1 MTNTKDYINFFNNSL
16 QSSNSIQRDPSV
28 GDSMDWKGLGL
39 SLIDPATKAIKGA
52 DTAIKLNKAYNTFAP
67 MSLLGKTQNSV
78 NTASKLSVG
87 LKGAGK
93 ALGGTVGVGN
103 LALTTASFLP
113 GAKEADYSTGAEKA
127 LKIGSTA
134 VGLGSAGAAALG
146 LGAAAL
152 GPVGLALGAGVLAS
166 NLAGKTAKKHSV
178 SAQDTL
184 QNVGSGYG
192 NLNEDIKAAGKKFSL
207 FRRKDA
213 KKVNRNIRNIDQDRM
228 QAADIGYTNKQNT
241 IAGINSIGDIQS
253 KNQQSLFGGLNT
265 NILSAKNGDKIRE
278 IKTIATKVKK
288 LQKGK
293 KLSFEEWYKKV
304 PLEKNDT
311 THYRLKYGYESDL
324 IPKEE
329 LDKFINDPKAHLFS
343 AYLNNKTGDYEFLKS
358 KKHPTIQLE
367 LDSYY
372 SDKNKDFRKEYKL
385 VDDGSEYYKYVKI
398 KKFEEGGKFNVI
410 PDGALHA
417 RKHNLDLDNITNKG
431 IPVVSGDILENTD
444 GTLELQKGGEIT
456 QHAEIEKE
464 EIIFHKELTK
474 KIESLYEKYKSG
486 DKEAAIEA
494 GKILVYEILENTI
507 DNTEKLLNEK

>member
-1 MTNTKDYINFFNNSL
+1 MSSTTDYINFFNNSL
-16 QSSNSIQRDPSV
+16 QNKNLIQRDPSA

-39 SLIDPATKAIKGA
+39 SMIDPATKAIKGA
-52 DTAIKLNKAYNTFAP
+52 DSAIKLNNAYNTFAP
-67 MSLLGKTQNSV
+67 FSSMGKTATPLN
-78 NTASKLSVG
+78 NASKLSVG
-87 LKGAGK
+87 LKGAGN

-103 LALTTASFLP
+103 LALTAASFLP

-166 NLAGKTAKKHSV
+166 NLAGKTAKTHSV

-192 NLNEDIKAAGKKFSL
+192 NLNEDIKAAGKKFSFL
-207 FRRKDA
+207 RRKDA

-253 KNQQSLFGGLNT
+253 KNQQSLVGGLNT
-265 NILSAKNGDKIRE
+265 NILAAKKGIKIKDLKE
-278 IKTIATKVKK
+278 IKNKVNR
-288 LQKGK
+288 LQKGG
-293 KLSFEEWYKKV
+293 KV
-304 PLEKNDT
+304 
-311 THYRLKYGYESDL
+311 
-324 IPKEE
+324 
-329 LDKFINDPKAHLFS
+329 
-343 AYLNNKTGDYEFLKS
+343 
-358 KKHPTIQLE
+358 
-367 LDSYY
+367 
-372 SDKNKDFRKEYKL
+372 
-385 VDDGSEYYKYVKI
+385 
-398 KKFEEGGKFNVI
+398 NVI

-474 KIESLYEKYKSG
+474 KIESLYEKYKLG

>member
-1 MTNTKDYINFFNNSL
+1 M
-16 QSSNSIQRDPSV
+16 
-28 GDSMDWKGLGL
+28 
-39 SLIDPATKAIKGA
+39 IDPATKAIKGA
-52 DTAIKLNKAYNTFAP
+52 DSAIKLNNAYNTFAP
-67 MSLLGKTQNSV
+67 FSLMGKTATPLN
-78 NTASKLSVG
+78 NASKLSVG
-87 LKGAGK
+87 LKGAGN

-103 LALTTASFLP
+103 LALTAASFLP

-192 NLNEDIKAAGKKFSL
+192 NLNEDIKAAGKKFSFL
-207 FRRKDA
+207 RRNDA

-253 KNQQSLFGGLNT
+253 KNQQSLVGGLNT
-265 NILSAKNGDKIRE
+265 NILAAKKGIKIKDLKE
-278 IKTIATKVKK
+278 IKNKVNR
-288 LQKGK
+288 LQKGG
-293 KLSFEEWYKKV
+293 KV
-304 PLEKNDT
+304 
-311 THYRLKYGYESDL
+311 
-324 IPKEE
+324 
-329 LDKFINDPKAHLFS
+329 
-343 AYLNNKTGDYEFLKS
+343 
-358 KKHPTIQLE
+358 
-367 LDSYY
+367 
-372 SDKNKDFRKEYKL
+372 
-385 VDDGSEYYKYVKI
+385 
-398 KKFEEGGKFNVI
+398 NVI

-474 KIESLYEKYKSG
+474 KIESLYEKYKLG

>member
-1 MTNTKDYINFFNNSL
+1 MSSTTDYINFFNNSL
-16 QSSNSIQRDPSV
+16 QNKNLIQRDPSA

-39 SLIDPATKAIKGA
+39 SMIDPATKAIKGA
-52 DTAIKLNKAYNTFAP
+52 DSAIKLNNAYNTFAP
-67 MSLLGKTQNSV
+67 FSLMGKTATPLN
-78 NTASKLSVG
+78 NASKLSVG

-103 LALTTASFLP
+103 LALTSASFLP

-134 VGLGSAGAAALG
+134 AGVGAAGAAALG

-192 NLNEDIKAAGKKFSL
+192 NLNEDIKAAGKKFSFL
-207 FRRKDA
+207 RRKDA

-253 KNQQSLFGGLNT
+253 KNQQSLVGGLNT
-265 NILSAKNGDKIRE
+265 NILAAKKGIKIKDLKE
-278 IKTIATKVKK
+278 IKNKVNR
-288 LQKGK
+288 LQKGG
-293 KLSFEEWYKKV
+293 KV
-304 PLEKNDT
+304 
-311 THYRLKYGYESDL
+311 
-324 IPKEE
+324 
-329 LDKFINDPKAHLFS
+329 
-343 AYLNNKTGDYEFLKS
+343 
-358 KKHPTIQLE
+358 
-367 LDSYY
+367 
-372 SDKNKDFRKEYKL
+372 
-385 VDDGSEYYKYVKI
+385 
-398 KKFEEGGKFNVI
+398 NVI

-417 RKHNLDLDNITNKG
+417 RKHNIELSDEITTKG
-431 IPVVSGDILENTD
+431 IPVVSGDMIENQD

-456 QHAEIEKE
+456 QHAEIERE
-464 EIIFHKELTK
+464 EIIFHKELTE
-474 KIESLYEKYKSG
+474 KIESLYKEYESG
-486 DKEAAIEA
+486 DESAAIKA
-494 GKILVYEILENTI
+494 GKLLVYEILENTI
-507 DNTEKLLNEK
+507 DNTGELLNEN

>member
-16 QSSNSIQRDPSV
+16 QNKNLIQRNPSA

-39 SLIDPATKAIKGA
+39 SMIDPATKAIKGA
-52 DTAIKLNKAYNTFAP
+52 DSAIKLNNAYNTFAP
-67 MSLLGKTQNSV
+67 FSLMGKTATPLN
-78 NTASKLSVG
+78 NASKLSVG

-103 LALTTASFLP
+103 LALTAASFLP

-253 KNQQSLFGGLNT
+253 KNQQSLVGGLNT
-265 NILSAKNGDKIRE
+265 NILAAKKGIKIKDLKE
-278 IKTIATKVKK
+278 IKNKVNR
-288 LQKGK
+288 LQKGG
-293 KLSFEEWYKKV
+293 KV
-304 PLEKNDT
+304 
-311 THYRLKYGYESDL
+311 
-324 IPKEE
+324 
-329 LDKFINDPKAHLFS
+329 
-343 AYLNNKTGDYEFLKS
+343 
-358 KKHPTIQLE
+358 
-367 LDSYY
+367 
-372 SDKNKDFRKEYKL
+372 
-385 VDDGSEYYKYVKI
+385 
-398 KKFEEGGKFNVI
+398 NVI

-474 KIESLYEKYKSG
+474 KIESLYEKYKLG

>member
-1 MTNTKDYINFFNNSL
+1 MTNTKDYINFFSNSL

-39 SLIDPATKAIKGA
+39 SMIDPATKAIKGA
-52 DTAIKLNKAYNTFAP
+52 DSAIKLNNAYNTFAP
-67 MSLLGKTQNSV
+67 FSLMGKTATPLN
-78 NTASKLSVG
+78 NASKLSVG
-87 LKGAGK
+87 LKGAGN

-103 LALTTASFLP
+103 LALTAASFLP

-192 NLNEDIKAAGKKFSL
+192 NLNQDIKAAGKKFSF

-253 KNQQSLFGGLNT
+253 KNQQSLVGGLNT
-265 NILSAKNGDKIRE
+265 NILAAKKGIKIKDLKE
-278 IKTIATKVKK
+278 IKNKVNR
-288 LQKGK
+288 LQKGG
-293 KLSFEEWYKKV
+293 KV
-304 PLEKNDT
+304 
-311 THYRLKYGYESDL
+311 
-324 IPKEE
+324 
-329 LDKFINDPKAHLFS
+329 
-343 AYLNNKTGDYEFLKS
+343 
-358 KKHPTIQLE
+358 
-367 LDSYY
+367 
-372 SDKNKDFRKEYKL
+372 
-385 VDDGSEYYKYVKI
+385 
-398 KKFEEGGKFNVI
+398 NVI